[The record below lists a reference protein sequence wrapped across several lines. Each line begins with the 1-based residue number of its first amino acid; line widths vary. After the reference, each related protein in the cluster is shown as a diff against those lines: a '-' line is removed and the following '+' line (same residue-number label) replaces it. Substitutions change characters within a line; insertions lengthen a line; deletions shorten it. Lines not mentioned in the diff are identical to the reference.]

1 MLTAAPNRSI
11 QPHERP
17 KEQSMSDIFREV
29 DEEVRRDK
37 AEEFWKKY
45 QNHILAVA
53 VVIVAV
59 TAGYRFYLDR
69 QIKAA
74 QAAGAQFEQ
83 ALELDHGGNGAD
95 AIAALRKSA
104 SEAPSGYKS
113 LSKLAQAA
121 MLSKTDPKGA
131 TEAYDALAQD
141 ASIGSLFQDAARLR
155 AALLRIDAGDTANA
169 KTALEGLAA
178 PAGAFRHTAREMLGV
193 IALNGGDM
201 ENAGKWLD
209 MVVSDAEAPPGVRK
223 NAQALLGIV
232 ASGRPAP
239 K

>member
-1 MLTAAPNRSI
+1 
-11 QPHERP
+11 
-17 KEQSMSDIFREV
+17 MSDIFREV

-53 VVIVAV
+53 AVIVLA
-59 TAGYRFYLDR
+59 TAGYRFYMDR
-69 QIKAA
+69 QLKAA

-83 ALELDHGGNGAD
+83 ALELDHNGTGAD
-95 AIAALRKSA
+95 AIAALSKSA
-104 SEAPSGYKS
+104 AEAPSGYKT
-113 LSKLAQAA
+113 LARLAQAA
-121 MLSKTDPKGA
+121 ILSKTDPKGA
-131 TEAYDALAQD
+131 IAAYDALAQD
-141 ASIGSLFQDAARLR
+141 ASIGALFQDAARLR
-155 AALLRIDAGDTANA
+155 AALLRVDADDVANA
-169 KTALEGLAA
+169 KTALEALAA

-193 IALNGGDM
+193 IALNAGDM

-209 MVVSDAEAPPGVRK
+209 MVVSDAEAPSGVRN

-232 ASGRPAP
+232 ASGKPAP